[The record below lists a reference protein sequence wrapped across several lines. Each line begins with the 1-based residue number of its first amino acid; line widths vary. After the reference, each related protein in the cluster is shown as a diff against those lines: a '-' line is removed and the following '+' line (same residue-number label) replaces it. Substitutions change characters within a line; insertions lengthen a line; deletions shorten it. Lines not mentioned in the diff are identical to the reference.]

1 METRQQSIFRRESGA
16 IRSGWR
22 LAGFLLALFAVTF
35 VLLLL
40 LRAVGLDPQRPGES
54 AIEPI
59 AEFVFTLVGLAAFFF
74 VLARFLR
81 HVEGRGLATTG
92 LSLRRSAWPELG
104 WGVLIGTAPV
114 VLSVAILAPLG
125 IATVTPSADSLAAR
139 VSPQAWMGYTVTTL
153 GSAYE
158 ELLMRGYVLQ
168 LLVEGAGAWVGA
180 LVTGLLWAAGHIGNP
195 GSNAAGIVF
204 TGMSGVLLG
213 WIVIRTGSLWF
224 AIAYHV
230 AWNVVAAHVLGLTT
244 SGFDLGA
251 SIFTTKLAGPEL
263 LTGGS
268 YGFEG
273 SILTELLDLAGLS
286 TALLLARRWPRD
298 ERSAPHYARAIASAA
313 PPPPEAGQ
321 DLAAPSPPAPPP
333 ATPPAP

>member
-1 METRQQSIFRRESGA
+1 MEAPRRSIFRRQSGA
-16 IRSGWR
+16 IRAGWR
-22 LAGFLLALFAVTF
+22 LAGFLLVLFAF
-35 VLLLL
+35 SFAALLL
-40 LRAVGLDPQRPGES
+40 LRVVGMDPKRPSES
-54 AIEPI
+54 AMEPL
-59 AEFVFTLVGLAAFFF
+59 AEFVFTLVGFAVFFF

-81 HVEGRGLATTG
+81 LVEGRGLATTG
-92 LSLRRSAWPELG
+92 LSLRRSALPEAA
-104 WGVLIGTAPV
+104 WGALIGAAPV

-125 IATVTPSADSLAAR
+125 IATVTPSADTLAAR
-139 VSPQAWMGYTVTTL
+139 VSPEAWMGYTVTTL

-158 ELLMRGYVLQ
+158 ELLMRGYLLQ

-195 GSNAAGIVF
+195 GSNVAGIVF

-230 AWNVVAAHVLGLTT
+230 AWNVVAAHILGLTT

-251 SIFTTKLAGPEL
+251 SIFTTSLAGPEL

-273 SILTELLDLAGLS
+273 SIVTELLDLAGLS

-298 ERSAPHYARAIASAA
+298 ERSAPYYARAVEPPVVIAPPAA
-313 PPPPEAGQ
+313 PP
-321 DLAAPSPPAPPP
+321 AADPPAPP
-333 ATPPAP
+333 AL